1 MYNLF
6 CDDRHNYST
15 ISIISCW
22 VKIGLYMRKTI
33 GNLKYIILSAF
44 LLVVFSCGQ
53 LEVDIEVVNL
63 FDPADANYSI
73 PETEVLGWPTEGHTI
88 DSTSAVFTWRHS
100 DPNYHYDA
108 THEVDYAERI
118 FYRYSLNNSIWSPWN
133 SGEALLQ
140 QDIHFWIFDTLTGLH
155 VLQLDYLE
163 DIDYNFE
170 VMSKYP
176 TNIQEDDW
184 PNISFTVDA
193 FDGAELLISPAQV
206 FADSGTVFY
215 VNVKLIDVNDFMGIH
230 LDVSYDNSFMELLD
244 YALESDSTDFLLQSA
259 GHLINFIENDTQNG
273 RFQLDLGV
281 AGGTVTGI
289 SGTGNIVRLIF
300 EHTGPRGQSVISI
313 SSESKVRDIYNNSV
327 IEHIFSG
334 VVSIW

>member
-1 MYNLF
+1 MRNRAG
-6 CDDRHNYST
+6 D
-15 ISIISCW
+15 II
-22 VKIGLYMRKTI
+22 KI
-33 GNLKYIILSAF
+33 IILSGF
-44 LLVVFSCGQ
+44 LLVVYSCGQ

-63 FDPADANYSI
+63 FDPADADYSN
-73 PETEVLGWPTEGHTI
+73 PETEVLDWPAAGLTI

-100 DPNYHYDA
+100 DPNYHYDP

-118 FYRYSLNNSIWSPWN
+118 FYRYRLNTSIWSPWY
-133 SGEALLQ
+133 SGEELLQ
-140 QDIHFWIFDTLTGLH
+140 QDLGFWTFDTLTGLH
-155 VLQLDYLE
+155 VIQLDYLE

-176 TNIQEDDW
+176 TNIREDEW
-184 PNISFTVDA
+184 PNISFMVDA
-193 FDGAELLISPAQV
+193 FEGVELLISPGQV

-215 VNVKLIDVNDFMGIH
+215 VNAKLIDVTDFMGIH
-230 LDVSYDNSFMELLD
+230 LDVSYDNSFMQLQN

-259 GHLINFIENDTQNG
+259 GHLINFIDNDTENG

-281 AGGTVTGI
+281 AGGAVTGV

-300 EHTGPRGQSVISI
+300 EHTGSRGQSVISI
-313 SSESKVRDIYNNSV
+313 SSESMVRDVYNNSV

-334 VVSIW
+334 VVSVW

>member
-1 MYNLF
+1 MRNRAG
-6 CDDRHNYST
+6 D
-15 ISIISCW
+15 II
-22 VKIGLYMRKTI
+22 KI
-33 GNLKYIILSAF
+33 IILSGF
-44 LLVVFSCGQ
+44 LLVVYSCGQ

-63 FDPADANYSI
+63 FDPADADYSN
-73 PETEVLGWPTEGHTI
+73 PETEVLDWPAAGLTI
-88 DSTSAVFTWRHS
+88 DSTSAVFIWRHS
-100 DPNYHYDA
+100 DPNYHYDP

-118 FYRYSLNNSIWSPWN
+118 FYRYRLNTSIWSPWY
-133 SGEALLQ
+133 SGEELLQ
-140 QDIHFWIFDTLTGLH
+140 QDLGFWTFDTLTGLH

-163 DIDYNFE
+163 DINYNFE

-176 TNIQEDDW
+176 TNIREDEW
-184 PNISFTVDA
+184 PNISFMVDA
-193 FDGAELLISPAQV
+193 FEGVELLISPGQV

-215 VNVKLIDVNDFMGIH
+215 VNAKLIDVTDFMGIH
-230 LDVSYDNSFMELLD
+230 LDVSYDNSFMQLQD

-259 GHLINFIENDTQNG
+259 GHLINFIENDTENG

-281 AGGTVTGI
+281 AGGAVIGV

-300 EHTGPRGQSVISI
+300 EHTGSRGQSIISI
-313 SSESKVRDIYNNSV
+313 SSESMVRDVYNNSV

>member
-1 MYNLF
+1 MRNRAG
-6 CDDRHNYST
+6 D
-15 ISIISCW
+15 II
-22 VKIGLYMRKTI
+22 KI
-33 GNLKYIILSAF
+33 IILSGF
-44 LLVVFSCGQ
+44 LLVVYSCGQ

-63 FDPADANYSI
+63 FDPADADYSN
-73 PETEVLGWPTEGHTI
+73 PETEVLDWPAAGLTI

-100 DPNYHYDA
+100 DPNYHYDP

-118 FYRYSLNNSIWSPWN
+118 FYRYRLNTSIWSPWY
-133 SGEALLQ
+133 SGEELLQ
-140 QDIHFWIFDTLTGLH
+140 QDLGFWTFDTLTGLH

-163 DIDYNFE
+163 DINYNFE

-176 TNIQEDDW
+176 TNIREDEW
-184 PNISFTVDA
+184 PNISFMVDA
-193 FDGAELLISPAQV
+193 FEGVELLISPGQV

-215 VNVKLIDVNDFMGIH
+215 VNAKLIDVTDFMGIH
-230 LDVSYDNSFMELLD
+230 LDVSYDNSFMQLQN

-259 GHLINFIENDTQNG
+259 GHLINFIDNDTENG

-281 AGGTVTGI
+281 AGGAVTGV

-300 EHTGPRGQSVISI
+300 EHTGSRGQSVISI
-313 SSESKVRDIYNNSV
+313 SSESMVRDVYNNSV

-334 VVSIW
+334 VVSVW

>member
-1 MYNLF
+1 MRNRAG
-6 CDDRHNYST
+6 D
-15 ISIISCW
+15 II
-22 VKIGLYMRKTI
+22 KI
-33 GNLKYIILSAF
+33 IILSGF
-44 LLVVFSCGQ
+44 LLVVYSCGQ

-63 FDPADANYSI
+63 FDPADADYSN
-73 PETEVLGWPTEGHTI
+73 PETEVLDWPAAGLTI

-100 DPNYHYDA
+100 DPNYHYDP

-118 FYRYSLNNSIWSPWN
+118 FYRYRLNTSIWSPWY
-133 SGEALLQ
+133 SGEELLQ
-140 QDIHFWIFDTLTGLH
+140 QDLGFWTFDTLTGLH

-176 TNIQEDDW
+176 TNIREDEW
-184 PNISFTVDA
+184 PNISFMVDA
-193 FDGAELLISPAQV
+193 FEGVELLISPGQV

-215 VNVKLIDVNDFMGIH
+215 VNAKLIDVTDFMGIH
-230 LDVSYDNSFMELLD
+230 LDVSYDNSFMQLQD

-259 GHLINFIENDTQNG
+259 GHLINFIENDTENG

-281 AGGTVTGI
+281 AGGAVTGV

-300 EHTGPRGQSVISI
+300 EHTGSRGQSIISI
-313 SSESKVRDIYNNSV
+313 SSESMVRDVYNNSV

>member
-1 MYNLF
+1 
-6 CDDRHNYST
+6 
-15 ISIISCW
+15 
-22 VKIGLYMRKTI
+22 MRNTAGDLIK
-33 GNLKYIILSAF
+33 NIILSGF
-44 LLVVFSCGQ
+44 LLVIYSCGQ

-73 PETEVLGWPTEGHTI
+73 PETEVLDWPTEGHTI

-108 THEVDYAERI
+108 THEVEYAERI
-118 FYRYSLNNSIWSPWN
+118 LYRYHLNTGIWSPWN

-140 QDIHFWIFDTLTGLH
+140 QDLHFWTFDTLTGLH
-155 VLQLDYLE
+155 VLQLNYLE
-163 DIDYNFE
+163 DIDYNFA

-184 PNISFTVDA
+184 PTISFTVDA
-193 FDGAELLISPAQV
+193 FDGVELLISPGQV

-215 VNVKLIDVNDFMGIH
+215 VNAKIIDVTDFMGIH
-230 LDVSYDNSFMELLD
+230 LDLSYDNSFMQLQD

-259 GHLINFIENDTQNG
+259 GHLINFIDNDTQNG

-281 AGGTVTGI
+281 AGGAVTGVA
-289 SGTGNIVRLIF
+289 GTGNIVRLIF
-300 EHTGPRGQSVISI
+300 EHTGPREQSVISI
-313 SSESKVRDIYNNSV
+313 SSESTVRDIYNNSV
-327 IEHIFSG
+327 IKHIFSG

>member
-1 MYNLF
+1 
-6 CDDRHNYST
+6 
-15 ISIISCW
+15 
-22 VKIGLYMRKTI
+22 
-33 GNLKYIILSAF
+33 
-44 LLVVFSCGQ
+44 
-53 LEVDIEVVNL
+53 
-63 FDPADANYSI
+63 
-73 PETEVLGWPTEGHTI
+73 VLDWPTEGHTI
-88 DSTSAVFTWRHS
+88 DSTGAVFTWRHS

-118 FYRYSLNNSIWSPWN
+118 FYRYRLNTSIWSPWN

-140 QDIHFWIFDTLTGLH
+140 QDIHFWTFDTLTGLH
-155 VLQLDYLE
+155 VVQLDYLE
-163 DIDYNFE
+163 DIDYNFA

-184 PNISFTVDA
+184 PTISFTVDA
-193 FDGAELLISPAQV
+193 FDGVELLVSPGQV

-215 VNVKLIDVNDFMGIH
+215 VNAKLIDVTDFMGIH
-230 LDVSYDNSFMELLD
+230 LDVSYDNSFMQLLD

-259 GHLINFIENDTQNG
+259 GHLINFIDNDTQNG

-281 AGGTVTGI
+281 AGGAVTGV

-313 SSESKVRDIYNNSV
+313 SSESTVRDVYNNSV
-327 IEHIFSG
+327 IQHIFPG

>member
-1 MYNLF
+1 
-6 CDDRHNYST
+6 
-15 ISIISCW
+15 
-22 VKIGLYMRKTI
+22 MRKTTGDLI
-33 GNLKYIILSAF
+33 KNIILSGF
-44 LLVVFSCGQ
+44 LLVIYSCGQ

-73 PETEVLGWPTEGHTI
+73 PETEVLDWPTESHTI

-100 DPNYHYDA
+100 DPNYNFDA

-118 FYRYSLNNSIWSPWN
+118 FYRYRLNTGIWSPWN

-140 QDIHFWIFDTLTGLH
+140 QDLHFWTFDTLTGLH
-155 VLQLDYLE
+155 VLQLNYLE
-163 DIDYNFE
+163 DISYNFE

-176 TNIQEDDW
+176 TNTRENEW
-184 PNISFTVDA
+184 PNISFMVDA
-193 FDGAELLISPAQV
+193 FDGAELLISPGQV

-215 VNVKLIDVNDFMGIH
+215 VNVKLIDVTDFMGIH
-230 LDVSYDNSFMELLD
+230 LDVSYDNSFMQLQN

-259 GHLINFIENDTQNG
+259 GHLINFIDNDINDG
-273 RFQLDLGV
+273 HFQLDLGV
-281 AGGTVTGI
+281 AGGAVTGV

-300 EHTGPRGQSVISI
+300 EHTGPREQSVISI
-313 SSESKVRDIYNNSV
+313 SSESTVRDVYNNSV

>member
-1 MYNLF
+1 M
-6 CDDRHNYST
+6 
-15 ISIISCW
+15 
-22 VKIGLYMRKTI
+22 VMRKTAGDLI
-33 GNLKYIILSAF
+33 KIIILSGF
-44 LLVVFSCGQ
+44 LLVIYSCGQ

-73 PETEVLGWPTEGHTI
+73 PETEVLDWPTEGHTI

-100 DPNYHYDA
+100 DPNYHFDA

-118 FYRYSLNNSIWSPWN
+118 FYRYRLNTGIWSPWHN
-133 SGEALLQ
+133 GKTLNQ
-140 QDIHFWIFDTLTGLH
+140 QNIGFWMFDTLTGLH

-176 TNIQEDDW
+176 TNIREDDW
-184 PNISFTVDA
+184 PNIAFTVDA
-193 FDGAELLISPAQV
+193 FDGVELLISPGQV
-206 FADSGTVFY
+206 FADSGSVYY
-215 VNVKLIDVNDFMGIH
+215 VNAKLIDVTDFMGIH
-230 LDVSYDNSFMELLD
+230 LDVSYDNSFMQLQN

-259 GHLINFIENDTQNG
+259 GHLINFIENDTENG

-281 AGGTVTGI
+281 AGGVVTGV
-289 SGTGNIVRLIF
+289 SGTGNIVKLIF
-300 EHTGPRGQSVISI
+300 EHTGTRGQSVISI
-313 SSESKVRDIYNNSV
+313 SSASVVRDIYNNSV
-327 IEHIFSG
+327 IDHIFSG

>member
-1 MYNLF
+1 MRNRAG
-6 CDDRHNYST
+6 D
-15 ISIISCW
+15 II
-22 VKIGLYMRKTI
+22 KI
-33 GNLKYIILSAF
+33 IILSGF
-44 LLVVFSCGQ
+44 LLVVYSCGQ

-63 FDPADANYSI
+63 FDPADADYSN
-73 PETEVLGWPTEGHTI
+73 PETEVLDWPAAGLTI
-88 DSTSAVFTWRHS
+88 DSTGAVFTWRHS
-100 DPNYHYDA
+100 DPNYYYDP

-118 FYRYSLNNSIWSPWN
+118 FYRYRLNTSIWSPWY
-133 SGEALLQ
+133 SGEELLQ
-140 QDIHFWIFDTLTGLH
+140 QDLGFWTFDTLTGLH

-176 TNIQEDDW
+176 TNIREDEW
-184 PNISFTVDA
+184 PNISFMVDA
-193 FDGAELLISPAQV
+193 FEGVELLISPGQV

-215 VNVKLIDVNDFMGIH
+215 VNAKLIDVTDFMGIH
-230 LDVSYDNSFMELLD
+230 LDVSYDNSFMQLQN

-259 GHLINFIENDTQNG
+259 GHLINFIDNDTENG

-281 AGGTVTGI
+281 AGGAVTGV

-300 EHTGPRGQSVISI
+300 EHTGSRGQSVISI
-313 SSESKVRDIYNNSV
+313 SSESMVRDVYNNSV

-334 VVSIW
+334 VVSVW

>member
-1 MYNLF
+1 MRNRAG
-6 CDDRHNYST
+6 D
-15 ISIISCW
+15 II
-22 VKIGLYMRKTI
+22 KI
-33 GNLKYIILSAF
+33 IILSGF
-44 LLVVFSCGQ
+44 LLVVYSCGQ

-63 FDPADANYSI
+63 FDPADADYSN
-73 PETEVLGWPTEGHTI
+73 PETEVLDWPAAGLTI

-100 DPNYHYDA
+100 DPNYHYDP

-118 FYRYSLNNSIWSPWN
+118 FYRYRLNTSIWSPWY
-133 SGEALLQ
+133 SGEELLQ
-140 QDIHFWIFDTLTGLH
+140 QDLGFWTFDTLTGLH

-176 TNIQEDDW
+176 TNIREDEW
-184 PNISFTVDA
+184 PNISFMVDA
-193 FDGAELLISPAQV
+193 FEGVELLISPGQV

-215 VNVKLIDVNDFMGIH
+215 VNAKLIDVTDFMGIH
-230 LDVSYDNSFMELLD
+230 LDVSYDNSFMQLQD

-259 GHLINFIENDTQNG
+259 GHLINFIENDTENG

-281 AGGTVTGI
+281 AGGAVTGV

-300 EHTGPRGQSVISI
+300 EHTGSRGQSVISI
-313 SSESKVRDIYNNSV
+313 SSESMVRDVYNNSV

-334 VVSIW
+334 VVSVW

>member
-1 MYNLF
+1 MRNRAG
-6 CDDRHNYST
+6 D
-15 ISIISCW
+15 II
-22 VKIGLYMRKTI
+22 KI
-33 GNLKYIILSAF
+33 IILSGF
-44 LLVVFSCGQ
+44 LLVVYSCGQ

-63 FDPADANYSI
+63 FDPADADYSN
-73 PETEVLGWPTEGHTI
+73 PETEVLDWPAAGLTI

-100 DPNYHYDA
+100 DPNYHYDP

-118 FYRYSLNNSIWSPWN
+118 FYRYRLNTSIWSPWY
-133 SGEALLQ
+133 SGEELLQ
-140 QDIHFWIFDTLTGLH
+140 QDLGFWTFDTLTGLH

-163 DIDYNFE
+163 DINYNFE

-176 TNIQEDDW
+176 TNIREDEW
-184 PNISFTVDA
+184 PNISFMVDA
-193 FDGAELLISPAQV
+193 FEGVELLISPGQV

-215 VNVKLIDVNDFMGIH
+215 VNAKLIDVTDFMGIH
-230 LDVSYDNSFMELLD
+230 LDVSYDNSFMQLQN

-259 GHLINFIENDTQNG
+259 GHLINFIENDTENG

-281 AGGTVTGI
+281 AGGAVTGV

-300 EHTGPRGQSVISI
+300 EHTGSRGQSVISI
-313 SSESKVRDIYNNSV
+313 SSESMVRDVYNNSV

>member
-1 MYNLF
+1 MRNRAG
-6 CDDRHNYST
+6 D
-15 ISIISCW
+15 II
-22 VKIGLYMRKTI
+22 KI
-33 GNLKYIILSAF
+33 IILSGF
-44 LLVVFSCGQ
+44 LLVVYSCGQ

-63 FDPADANYSI
+63 FDPADADYSN
-73 PETEVLGWPTEGHTI
+73 PETEVLDWPAAGLTI

-100 DPNYHYDA
+100 DPNYHYDP

-118 FYRYSLNNSIWSPWN
+118 FYRYRLNTSIWSPWY
-133 SGEALLQ
+133 SGEELLQ
-140 QDIHFWIFDTLTGLH
+140 QDLGFWTFDTLTGLH

-176 TNIQEDDW
+176 TNIREDEW
-184 PNISFTVDA
+184 PNISFMVDA
-193 FDGAELLISPAQV
+193 FEGVELLISPGQV

-215 VNVKLIDVNDFMGIH
+215 VNAKLIDVTDFMGIH
-230 LDVSYDNSFMELLD
+230 LDVSYDNSFMQLQN

-259 GHLINFIENDTQNG
+259 GHLINFIENDTENG

-281 AGGTVTGI
+281 AGGAVTGV

-300 EHTGPRGQSVISI
+300 EHTGSRGQSVISI
-313 SSESKVRDIYNNSV
+313 SSESMVRDVYNNSV

-334 VVSIW
+334 VVSVW

>member
-1 MYNLF
+1 MRNRAG
-6 CDDRHNYST
+6 D
-15 ISIISCW
+15 II
-22 VKIGLYMRKTI
+22 KI
-33 GNLKYIILSAF
+33 IILSGF
-44 LLVVFSCGQ
+44 LLVVYSCGQ

-63 FDPADANYSI
+63 FDPADADYSN
-73 PETEVLGWPTEGHTI
+73 PETEVLDWPAAGLTI

-100 DPNYHYDA
+100 DPNYYYDP

-118 FYRYSLNNSIWSPWN
+118 FYRYRLNTSIWSPWY
-133 SGEALLQ
+133 SGEELLQ
-140 QDIHFWIFDTLTGLH
+140 QDLGFWTFDTLTGLH

-176 TNIQEDDW
+176 TNIREDEW
-184 PNISFTVDA
+184 PNISFMVDA
-193 FDGAELLISPAQV
+193 FEGVELLISPGQV

-215 VNVKLIDVNDFMGIH
+215 VNAKLIDVTDFMGIH
-230 LDVSYDNSFMELLD
+230 LDVSYDNSFMQLQN

-259 GHLINFIENDTQNG
+259 GHLINFIDNDTENG

-281 AGGTVTGI
+281 AGGAVTGV

-300 EHTGPRGQSVISI
+300 EHTGSRGQSVISI
-313 SSESKVRDIYNNSV
+313 SSESMVRDVYNNSV

-334 VVSIW
+334 VVSVW

>member
-1 MYNLF
+1 M
-6 CDDRHNYST
+6 
-15 ISIISCW
+15 I
-22 VKIGLYMRKTI
+22 MQKTTGDLI
-33 GNLKYIILSAF
+33 KNIILSGF
-44 LLVVFSCGQ
+44 LLVIYSCGP

-63 FDPADANYSI
+63 FDPADANYSM
-73 PETEVLGWPTEGHTI
+73 PETEVLDWPTEGHTI

-118 FYRYSLNNSIWSPWN
+118 FYRYRLNTSTWSPWN
-133 SGEALLQ
+133 SGKALLQ
-140 QDIHFWIFDTLTGLH
+140 QDLHFWSFDTLTGLH

-163 DIDYNFE
+163 DIDHNFA

-184 PNISFTVDA
+184 PTISFTVDA
-193 FDGAELLISPAQV
+193 FDGVELLISPGQV

-215 VNVKLIDVNDFMGIH
+215 VNAKLIDVTDFMGIH
-230 LDVSYDNSFMELLD
+230 LDVSYDNSFMQLLD

-259 GHLINFIENDTQNG
+259 GHLINFIDNDTQNG

-281 AGGTVTGI
+281 AGGAITGV

-300 EHTGPRGQSVISI
+300 EHTGPREESVISI
-313 SSESKVRDIYNNSV
+313 SSESTVRDVYNNSV

>member
-1 MYNLF
+1 M
-6 CDDRHNYST
+6 
-15 ISIISCW
+15 
-22 VKIGLYMRKTI
+22 VMRKTAD
-33 GNLKYIILSAF
+33 NLIKNIILSGF
-44 LLVVFSCGQ
+44 LLVIYSCGQ

-73 PETEVLGWPTEGHTI
+73 PDTEVLDWPTEGHTI
-88 DSTSAVFTWRHS
+88 DSTSAVFTWQHS
-100 DPNYHYDA
+100 DPNYHFDA
-108 THEVDYAERI
+108 THGVDYAERI
-118 FYRYSLNNSIWSPWN
+118 FYRYRLNASIWSPWN
-133 SGEALLQ
+133 NGEVLLQ
-140 QDIHFWIFDTLTGLH
+140 QDIHFWTFDTLTGLH

-163 DIDYNFE
+163 DIDYNFA

-184 PNISFTVDA
+184 PTISFTVDA
-193 FDGAELLISPAQV
+193 FDGVELLISPGQV

-215 VNVKLIDVNDFMGIH
+215 VNAKLIDVTDFMGIH
-230 LDVSYDNSFMELLD
+230 LDVSYDNSFMQLLD

-259 GHLINFIENDTQNG
+259 GHLINFIDNDTQNG

-281 AGGTVTGI
+281 AGGAVTGV

-313 SSESKVRDIYNNSV
+313 SSESTVRDIYNNSV

>member
-1 MYNLF
+1 MRNRAG
-6 CDDRHNYST
+6 D
-15 ISIISCW
+15 II
-22 VKIGLYMRKTI
+22 KI
-33 GNLKYIILSAF
+33 IILSGF
-44 LLVVFSCGQ
+44 LLVVYSCGQ

-63 FDPADANYSI
+63 FDPADADYSS
-73 PETEVLGWPTEGHTI
+73 PETEVLDWPAAGLTV

-100 DPNYHYDA
+100 DPNYYYDP
-108 THEVDYAERI
+108 THDVDYAERI
-118 FYRYSLNNSIWSPWN
+118 FYRYRLNTSIWSPWY
-133 SGEALLQ
+133 SGEELLQ
-140 QDIHFWIFDTLTGLH
+140 QDLGFWTFDTLTGLH

-163 DIDYNFE
+163 DINYNFE

-176 TNIQEDDW
+176 TNIREDEW
-184 PNISFTVDA
+184 PNISFMVDA
-193 FDGAELLISPAQV
+193 FEGVELLISPGQV

-215 VNVKLIDVNDFMGIH
+215 VNAKLIDVTDFMGIH
-230 LDVSYDNSFMELLD
+230 LDVSYDNSFMQLQD

-259 GHLINFIENDTQNG
+259 GHLINFIENDTENG

-281 AGGTVTGI
+281 AGGAVTGV

-300 EHTGPRGQSVISI
+300 EHTGSRGQSIISI
-313 SSESKVRDIYNNSV
+313 SSESMVRDVYNDSV